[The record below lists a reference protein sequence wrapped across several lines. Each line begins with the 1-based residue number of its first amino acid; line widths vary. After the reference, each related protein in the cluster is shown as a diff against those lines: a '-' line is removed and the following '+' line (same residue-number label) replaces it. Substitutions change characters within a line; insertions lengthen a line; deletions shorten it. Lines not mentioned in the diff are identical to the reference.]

1 MNDTALSPQKPKLF
15 QLRAFSGKPKDK
27 RLNFRRRKSE
37 TDFLTPDQVKTPFI
51 ICYFYLRK
59 AYSSTEISTSMN
71 FEY

>member
-37 TDFLTPDQVKTPFI
+37 TDFLTPDQVKTLLI
-51 ICYFYLRK
+51 I
-59 AYSSTEISTSMN
+59 
-71 FEY
+71 